1 MSTDFEARAKLI
13 ANERAKLTATYLNGI
28 AVALFAVGGL
38 APLIAIGSSI
48 QDFSPGLT
56 TGAAHFRVNYS
67 GASLVISLVCFGGS
81 AILHSAARRALRTLR
96 P

>member
-1 MSTDFEARAKLI
+1 MTDDAWATYKLI

-38 APLIAIGSSI
+38 APLITIGSSI

-56 TGAAHFRVNYS
+56 TGVAHFRINYS
-67 GASLVISLVCFGGS
+67 GASLVISLVCFAGS
-81 AILHSAARRALRTLR
+81 AALHSAARRALRTLR
-96 P
+96 S